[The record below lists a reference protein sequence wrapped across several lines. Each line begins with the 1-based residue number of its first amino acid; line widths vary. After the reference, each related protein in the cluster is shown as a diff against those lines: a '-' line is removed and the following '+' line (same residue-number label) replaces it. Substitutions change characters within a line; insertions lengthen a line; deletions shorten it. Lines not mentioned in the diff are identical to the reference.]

1 MILHLKKVFF
11 EVQYMTSTANDV
23 RANKIRE
30 LKADEKI
37 SRRGGMADALGSG
50 PSSFTGVRVQLPP
63 SAPIFDSAK
72 HESIPEGRWLNR
84 PYCGYG
90 ITAVHQ
96 PSKLVIRVRPP
107 LPAPTWWDSRVAK
120 GGRL

>member
-1 MILHLKKVFF
+1 
-11 EVQYMTSTANDV
+11 MTSTANDV

-63 SAPIFDSAK
+63 SAPILILR
-72 HESIPEGRWLNR
+72 ESIPVGRWLKC

-107 LPAPTWWDSRVAK
+107 LPAPDWWDSRVAK

>member
-1 MILHLKKVFF
+1 
-11 EVQYMTSTANDV
+11 MTSTANDV

-96 PSKLVIRVRPP
+96 PSKLVIRGRPP

>member
-11 EVQYMTSTANDV
+11 EVQYMTPTANDV

-63 SAPIFDSAK
+63 TAPFEI
-72 HESIPEGRWLNR
+72 
-84 PYCGYG
+84 
-90 ITAVHQ
+90 
-96 PSKLVIRVRPP
+96 
-107 LPAPTWWDSRVAK
+107 
-120 GGRL
+120 